1 MAKNNRKTIFCDID
15 GSLIYQVPFDE
26 FNENNVEVLPGVAEK
41 FKEWKEAD
49 HYIVLTTARPSSLKH
64 ETLRALDENGLIY
77 HAIIFDLGNGSRY
90 VINDIKEGKE
100 RAFAINVERDK
111 GIENIEI

>member
-1 MAKNNRKTIFCDID
+1 MEKIKTGHTIFCDID
-15 GSLIYQVPFDE
+15 GTIFYHAT
-26 FNENNVEVLPGVAEK
+26 NKVLPGAKERFDEWNEK
-41 FKEWKEAD
+41 G
-49 HYIVLTTARPSSLKH
+49 YTIIVTTARPSSLKH